1 MKSRRSVTLTL
12 LVVLGLAAAGGS
24 RGPEF
29 RAGSQNTDKDLARTI
44 LADKTLDKVAA
55 LAEDLLRTG
64 FRAGDQYA
72 EVWIRDY
79 NSFMELACAV
89 TPKDTL
95 KKYLRLFFQFQE
107 LDGSILDG
115 VTPAGE
121 AKGGYNY
128 YYSPLAPEYAGHK
141 NTVETD
147 QESSLVQAVAAY
159 VQATGDAAFLDESI
173 AGRTVRRRLKWALEF
188 VRRRKMAPKYGLV
201 YSATTQDWGD
211 VQPEHRWGVEAD
223 ENTHWSV
230 GIYANAM
237 FALALEK
244 YVGLAKPGDPDV
256 AALKAMRR
264 DIAQNAMKYLWD
276 EKKAKFIP
284 HLYLDHSPFPADFD
298 ENAIYYH
305 GGTSMAILAGFLSA
319 EQVREANR
327 RMLDD
332 VKKAGADSIG
342 LNFYPVYPK
351 GTFLNPQVDP
361 WSYINGGDWTWF
373 GAYAIQNLVRYGF
386 VREAYA
392 EVRPMIDRTL
402 RDGQFHEWY
411 DRKGEGRG
419 SANFRGAAGTLWKA
433 VRMLREWAK
442 GTS

>member
-1 MKSRRSVTLTL
+1 MNNRRRLA
-12 LVVLGLAAAGGS
+12 LVFLAVLGLAMAGAS
-24 RGPEF
+24 RG
-29 RAGSQNTDKDLARTI
+29 AGVPAVDQKAERDLARTI
-44 LADKTLDKVAA
+44 LADPALDKVAG
-55 LAEDLLRTG
+55 LAENLLRSG

-72 EVWIRDY
+72 EVWIRDT

-89 TPKDTL
+89 ASRDSL

-107 LDGSILDG
+107 LDGGILDG

-121 AKGGYNY
+121 AKGGYHY
-128 YYSPLAPEYAGHK
+128 YYSPFAPDYAGHK

-147 QESSLVQAVAAY
+147 QESSLVQAVATY
-159 VQATGDAAFLDESI
+159 VQATGDAAFLDEVV
-173 AGRTVRRRLKWALEF
+173 AGRSVRQRLRWALEF
-188 VRRRKMAPKYGLV
+188 VRERRMARKYGLV
-201 YSATTQDWGD
+201 YGATTQDWGD
-211 VQPEHRWGVEAD
+211 VQPEHPWGVEAD

-244 YVGLAKPGDPDV
+244 YIGLAKPGDPDV
-256 AALKAMRR
+256 AALKVLRR

-276 EKKAKFIP
+276 EKRVKFIP
-284 HLYLDHSPFPADFD
+284 HLYLDHSPFSADFD

-305 GGTSMAILAGFLSA
+305 GGTSMAIKAGFLSA

-332 VKKAGADSIG
+332 MKKAGADSIG
-342 LNFYPVYPK
+342 LNFFPVYPK

-361 WSYINGGDWTWF
+361 WSYLNGGDWTWF

-386 VREAYA
+386 AREAYD

-402 RDGQFHEWY
+402 RDGQFREWY

-419 SANFRGAAGTLWKA
+419 SAGFRGAAGTLWKA
-433 VRMLREWAK
+433 IRMLKEWAR
-442 GTS
+442 GNS